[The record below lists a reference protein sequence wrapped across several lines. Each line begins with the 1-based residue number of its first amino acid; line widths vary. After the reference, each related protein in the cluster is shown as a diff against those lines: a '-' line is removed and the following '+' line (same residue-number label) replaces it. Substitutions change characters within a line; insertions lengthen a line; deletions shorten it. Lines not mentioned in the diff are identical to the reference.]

1 MADKS
6 IVDLTQATQIT
17 NDDLFVLQ
25 QGDEAKKLKGETLL
39 DFVTLSVISVSVMTL
54 PAGSPATASGAAA

>member
-25 QGDEAKKLKGETLL
+25 QGSEAKKLKGEPL
-39 DFVTLSVISVSVMTL
+39 
-54 PAGSPATASGAAA
+54 